1 MTYYKTSSYHTVI
14 EQVEAERV
22 SDNFIM
28 IDGRRTAIRSSYDNY
43 FLTREEAKQF
53 YIDKELRNIEG
64 LEDRLAYA
72 KDRLKEAESL

>member
-1 MTYYKTSSYHTVI
+1 MTYYKTNSYHTAI

-22 SDNFIM
+22 SDNFIN

-53 YIDKELRNIEG
+53 YIDKELRNIKG